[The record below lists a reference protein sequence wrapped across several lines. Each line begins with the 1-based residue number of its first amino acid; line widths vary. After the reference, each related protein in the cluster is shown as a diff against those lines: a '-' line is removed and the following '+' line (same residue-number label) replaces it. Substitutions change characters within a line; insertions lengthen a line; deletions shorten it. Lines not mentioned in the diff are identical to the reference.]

1 LDQAALLGSKCICIK
16 KWKFKRNGRNRII
29 EEMEIFTATRVTMN
43 FLLNILDLPYDNDNV
58 LSPKF
63 PLFEDIDC
71 YRLRSLIAI
80 GISCDINLHPIV
92 TPQNILKFMKEPF
105 WTNVGND
112 DKYLELKKYYIQ
124 GFNKRSDKR
133 TKIQYNKKTIFSDNV
148 VNAKEFNKMV
158 DIFVDAFVYEPTI
171 TDKTTTNG
179 TTNFTYIHG
188 PPNNILHP
196 YIESFN
202 NNNHINNIYQQQKL
216 LPTDVDDCCI
226 CCGTGK
232 KSHLFLEAEG
242 FCCCFTC
249 GKIICMQCIFNKEN
263 TDEIYCYEC
272 FMPEISVDIC
282 QVDSIMTSHQLRDEP
297 DKMNIITTA
306 DDDRFILQEIYD
318 AMINSSLYE
327 SVTDRISVPKEN
339 SLYLQELE
347 NNSKIN
353 SLNVSKVG
361 HMIINELINPVQIKK
376 LIKMMALVVKMYDK
390 EKDGTTRN
398 KEYMQNTY
406 KLVPSSIVRFAEDSR
421 IKGGGGRLVDR
432 CLRHSTDQETP
443 DLMEATGHVV
453 EYQEQPR
460 LLLNHVV
467 RSSMKQDE
475 YKVSVCFSEETIVSC
490 SCDCRA
496 GSIGTGR
503 VLCVHVLPVI
513 YQMTLLI
520 FDGLADNLLITIAN
534 NWDRLSQGVDSTNM
548 REIEDH
554 ILLLKS
560 AATRQMNPND
570 DTLELDVL
578 LEQYLVGTE
587 KRKFGRR
594 RLRKHKK
601 ELGPIRRLCF
611 ASCNQHAKRLM
622 DDVE

>member
-1 LDQAALLGSKCICIK
+1 VTSRSK
-16 KWKFKRNGRNRII
+16 
-29 EEMEIFTATRVTMN
+29 
-43 FLLNILDLPYDNDNV
+43 
-58 LSPKF
+58 
-63 PLFEDIDC
+63 
-71 YRLRSLIAI
+71 
-80 GISCDINLHPIV
+80 
-92 TPQNILKFMKEPF
+92 
-105 WTNVGND
+105 
-112 DKYLELKKYYIQ
+112 
-124 GFNKRSDKR
+124 
-133 TKIQYNKKTIFSDNV
+133 
-148 VNAKEFNKMV
+148 
-158 DIFVDAFVYEPTI
+158 
-171 TDKTTTNG
+171 
-179 TTNFTYIHG
+179 
-188 PPNNILHP
+188 
-196 YIESFN
+196 
-202 NNNHINNIYQQQKL
+202 QKL

-232 KSHLFLEAEG
+232 KSHLFLEAES

-263 TDEIYCYEC
+263 TEEIYCYEC
-272 FMPEISVDIC
+272 FLPEISVDIS
-282 QVDSIMTSHQLRDEP
+282 QVDSIMTSHQLREEL
-297 DKMNIITTA
+297 DKMNIITPA
-306 DDDRFILQEIYD
+306 DDDRFILQEMYD

-347 NNSKIN
+347 NNSKI
-353 SLNVSKVG
+353 SSFNVSEGG
-361 HMIINELINPVQIKK
+361 HMIINESINPVQIIK
-376 LIKMMALVVKMYDK
+376 LIKMMALLVKMYDK
-390 EKDGTTRN
+390 EKDGTIRN

-421 IKGGGGRLVDR
+421 VKGGGGHLVDR
-432 CLRHSTDQETP
+432 CIRHSTDQETP

-453 EYQEQPR
+453 EYQDEPR
-460 LLLNHVV
+460 LLLNHIV

-490 SCDCRA
+490 SCDCRV

-513 YQMTLLI
+513 YQMTLLL

-534 NWDRLSQGVDSTNM
+534 NWDRLAQGVDSTNM
-548 REIEDH
+548 KEIKEH

-570 DTLELDVL
+570 DSLDLDVI

-611 ASCNQHAKRLM
+611 ASCNQHAKRMM
-622 DDVE
+622 DDVEKQNNIVRLQEEQEEQERIESEAEPNLLSTEDYINICKFIAAFQRRAAQKDKCKFLSEYIGYQLLFKRANNFDINNPGNIRQYMNKVSELISLANGNIKEKRTKLLSTNTIDTADTTVLSDDDNSISSIPETDYLNNIQIKLEDESDSDKEQQEEPTLICEEPVPKKKIFLLCL